1 MPCGRSSSK
10 SKNSRGLPKKADEIW
25 KKVYQSAIDAGD
37 SEEKASKKAWGAVE
51 KGYKKVGDKWVKRSK
66 KTVESGQ
73 IIEYLRSLKNVLSK
87 EKHSLKN

>member
-1 MPCGRSSSK
+1 MGCGRSARS
-10 SKNSRGLPKKADEIW
+10 SRGLPKKANEIW

-51 KGYKKVGDKWVKRSK
+51 KSYKKVGDKWVKRSK
-66 KTVESGQ
+66 KSVESGQ

-87 EKHSLKN
+87 KKHSLKN